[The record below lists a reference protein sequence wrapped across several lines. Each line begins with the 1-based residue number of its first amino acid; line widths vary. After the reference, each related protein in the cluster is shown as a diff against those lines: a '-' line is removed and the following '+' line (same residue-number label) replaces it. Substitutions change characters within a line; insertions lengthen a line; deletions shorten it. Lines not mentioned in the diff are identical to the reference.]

1 MHTQALTRSSFS
13 GNQNHNF
20 ATRKT
25 MKRHVHYVRFTFVV
39 ILLFCCASIGL
50 AQEITGAINGTVK
63 DPNGGAVSGAT
74 VTIID
79 SAKKL
84 VVRTVSTDDQGN
96 FTATELHVGK
106 YDVSVEEP
114 NFKKH
119 IESNV
124 QLDVG
129 QRRNLDV
136 SLEVGNVS
144 EEVTVE
150 ANPVAVELTTAT
162 ASTVIN
168 GDQVRQ
174 LSINN
179 RNFIQLVTLAPGV
192 TNDLDDLVF
201 TGTNN
206 PDTQIVNRTLISV
219 NGARATQNTFTVD
232 GADVTD
238 RGSNLTIQAYPSVD
252 SIGEFKVLRS
262 LYQAES
268 GRSGGGQ
275 VNIVT
280 LSGGERFHGSAFEFI
295 RNEAFN
301 ANDFQS
307 NRTPSL
313 AAAFGRDSNGKI
325 RRKPFR
331 YNNYGLTVG
340 GPVYVPNF
348 GEGNG
353 GIAKKLARTFFFFS
367 EEARRDS
374 RYPTL
379 STRNASGA
387 VPSALM
393 KQGIFPI
400 PICLS
405 ASNSTTCTQILPA
418 GAALGSVTPVSNV
431 AQQYINMIW
440 NNVPNPTDAATLQ
453 LDFPA
458 LNVAKFRQEVIRVDH
473 SVNVRWNFFYR
484 FEHDKIPTQ
493 DADGTIGGR
502 SNLPFVNRTE
512 SDSPGRTHSAQVI
525 YTPNPNMVFEGRF
538 TYGYGA
544 IYINTVGLIAKDVSP
559 IAVNLPYTS
568 VRDTVPIVSVS
579 GFNSLTG
586 FSNYI
591 DPSSKENI
599 AGNFTWIRG
608 SHSMKYGLMLSRN
621 TKMENALSGTNQG
634 QFSAFNNTVTSV
646 SSPACVR
653 ATGVPSNS
661 INTLYQNWACFM
673 LGRNVTFTQSKLD
686 LTIDMR
692 QKSIEWFA
700 QDEWRVRSNLTLS
713 LGVRYSY
720 FGPPYDRN
728 GVLSNFVPS
737 LWNPASAPIV
747 TGAGARRTG
756 TGNFCNG
763 MIVNA
768 QNYATGPAAFNCQP
782 TASPFGKYVYQ
793 AQKHDFAPRIGIA
806 WDPFK
811 KGTTSIRLGYG
822 IYHEQVSLSA
832 AELLALNPPYQETA
846 TQTLTSFDQPIPG
859 GASIPVVASATPAS
873 IRAIQPNFLTPYTQ
887 QWSFDMQRQFGGNTV
902 VTVGYYG
909 SKGTHLNGN
918 TEYNDLPLGFA
929 LSSQCAT
936 GTAALQDPGVVT
948 TACMVAGTALTATPT
963 IFDQIRPY
971 RGYRSIN
978 VLETRYN
985 QNYHSL
991 QVFGQHRFSGASQLN
1006 LAYTW
1011 SKNLTDNQTSFVN
1024 AAPQDANN
1032 IRNEYGRS
1040 LLDRRHVLTFNY
1052 IYQLPFF
1059 TAQKGFTG
1067 RVLGGWQVSG
1077 IASYY
1082 TGLPF
1087 TVASSSYDPAGIGF
1101 IPAIIAG
1108 GRPRLLCD
1116 PNENAPHTV
1125 DQWFNGACFVNQ
1137 TPAGATGILNVPGDA
1152 QRGAVDGPPTAR
1164 VDFTLSK
1171 YFRLGE
1177 STSIQLRGE
1186 AFNVFN
1192 HTNFR
1197 NLSTSRSIANETLF
1211 GSVTSFRDPRV
1222 LQFGLKFIF

>member
-1 MHTQALTRSSFS
+1 
-13 GNQNHNF
+13 
-20 ATRKT
+20 
-25 MKRHVHYVRFTFVV
+25 MKRHLLYVRALFAALA
-39 ILLFCCASIGL
+39 LLSFSHFAF
-50 AQEITGAINGTVK
+50 AQEITGVINGTVK
-63 DPNGGAVSGAT
+63 DSNGAAIAGAT
-74 VTIID
+74 VTITD
-79 SAKKL
+79 ADKQV
-84 VVRTVSTDDQGN
+84 VVRTVTTNDGGEFN
-96 FTATELHVGK
+96 APNLLVGF
-106 YDVSVEEP
+106 YDITVEAA
-114 NFKKH
+114 NFKKALLGR
-119 IESNV
+119 V
-124 QLDVG
+124 KLDVG
-129 QRRNLDV
+129 QRRTVDLV
-136 SLEVGNVS
+136 LEVGNIS
-144 EEVTVE
+144 ESVLVTSS
-150 ANPVAVELTTAT
+150 PVAVELTTPT
-162 ASTVIN
+162 TSTVIN

-179 RNFIQLVTLAPGV
+179 RNFVQLVTLAPGV

-206 PDTQIVNRTLISV
+206 PDTQVVNRTLISV
-219 NGARATQNTFTVD
+219 NGARSTQNTFTVD

-262 LYQAES
+262 LYPAES

-280 LSGGERFHGSAFEFI
+280 RSGGDKFHGSAFEFI

-313 AAAFGRDSNGKI
+313 AAAFGRDDNGKI

-331 YNNYGLTVG
+331 YNNYGFTVG

-348 GEGNG
+348 GEGMG
-353 GIAKKLARTFFFFS
+353 GIAHKLQRTFFFFS
-367 EEARRDS
+367 EEQRRDT

-387 VPSALM
+387 VPNANM
-393 KQGIFPI
+393 KLGIFPI

-418 GAALGSVTPVSNV
+418 GTPLSSLTPVSNV
-431 AQQYINMIW
+431 ASQYINQIW
-440 NNVPNPTDAATLQ
+440 NKVPTPTDAATLQ
-453 LDFPA
+453 LDFPDI
-458 LNVAKFRQEVIRVDH
+458 NIAKFRQEIIRVDH
-473 SVNVRWNFFYR
+473 TVNDRLSFFYR

-512 SDSPGRTHSAQVI
+512 SDSPGKTHTANMI
-525 YTPNPNMVFEGRF
+525 WTPNPNMIFEGRF

-544 IYINTVGLIAKDVSP
+544 IYINTVGLLAKSVSP
-559 IAVNLPYTS
+559 IAVNLPYES
-568 VRDTVPIVSVS
+568 VRDTVPIVQVS

-591 DPSSKENI
+591 DPSSKGNI

-608 SHSMKYGLMLSRN
+608 NHSLKYGIMVSRN

-634 QFSAFNNTVTSV
+634 QFSTFSNTIASVTA
-646 SSPACVR
+646 PACVR
-653 ATGVPSNS
+653 ATGVASNS

-673 LGRNVTFTQSKLD
+673 MGKNVTFTQSKLD
-686 LTIDMR
+686 LTVDMR

-700 QDEWRVRSNLTLS
+700 QDEWRARSNLSLS

-728 GVLSNFVPS
+728 GVLANFDPS
-737 LWNPASAPIV
+737 LWKASDAPIV
-747 TGAGARRTG
+747 TGAGNRRAG

-768 QNYATGPAAFNCQP
+768 QNVQTGPAAFNCRP
-782 TASPFGKYVYQ
+782 TASPFGKYVYE
-793 AQKHDFAPRIGIA
+793 AQKHDFAPRVGLA
-806 WDPFK
+806 WDPFR
-811 KGTTSIRLGYG
+811 KGTTSVRLGYG
-822 IYHEQVSLSA
+822 MYHEQVSLSA
-832 AELLALNPPYQETA
+832 AELLALNPPFQETA
-846 TQTLTSFDQPIPG
+846 TQLITSMDQPIPP
-859 GASIPVVASATPAS
+859 GAAVPVVASATPAS
-873 IRAIQPNFLTPYTQ
+873 IRAIQPNFLTPYMQ
-887 QWSFDMQRQFGGNTV
+887 QWSLDVQHQLGSKTIFTI
-902 VTVGYYG
+902 GYYG

-929 LSSQCAT
+929 LNHQCAT

-963 IFDQIRPY
+963 IFDQIRPF

-985 QNYHSL
+985 SNYHSL
-991 QVFGQHRFSGASQLN
+991 QAYAQHRFSGASQLN
-1006 LAYTW
+1006 FAYTW
-1011 SKNLTDNQTSFVN
+1011 SKNLTDNQTSSVS

-1032 IRNEYGRS
+1032 IRAEYSRAI
-1040 LLDRRHVLTFNY
+1040 LDRRHVLTANW
-1052 IYQLPFF
+1052 IYELPFF
-1059 TAQKGFTG
+1059 SKEKGLTQT
-1067 RVLGGWQVSG
+1067 VLGGWQVSG
-1077 IASYY
+1077 IGSYY

-1116 PNENAPHTV
+1116 PNANAPHTV
-1125 DQWFNGACFVNQ
+1125 DQWFNGACFAKQ

-1152 QRGAVDGPPTAR
+1152 SRGAVNGPPTAR

-1171 YFRLGE
+1171 FFRFGE
-1177 STSIQLRGE
+1177 STSLQFRAE

-1197 NLSTSRSIANETLF
+1197 NLSTSRSITNEALF
-1211 GSVTSFRDPRV
+1211 SSVTSFRDPRV
-1222 LQFGLKFIF
+1222 LQFGLKFLF